1 MMDPK
6 NAAEASN
13 FAGYNNAIKGAEA
26 FMNADL
32 RSSPAI
38 NTPDALK
45 SRFRPVKD
53 CSSKSRE
60 LRDGVWT
67 RLRR

>member
-1 MMDPK
+1 MDPK
-6 NAAEASN
+6 NAAEAST
-13 FAGYNNAIKGAEA
+13 FGGYNNAIKGSDA
-26 FMNADL
+26 FMAAEL
-32 RSSPAI
+32 RNSPAI
-38 NTPDALK
+38 NPSEAMK

-53 CSSKSRE
+53 CSVKARE